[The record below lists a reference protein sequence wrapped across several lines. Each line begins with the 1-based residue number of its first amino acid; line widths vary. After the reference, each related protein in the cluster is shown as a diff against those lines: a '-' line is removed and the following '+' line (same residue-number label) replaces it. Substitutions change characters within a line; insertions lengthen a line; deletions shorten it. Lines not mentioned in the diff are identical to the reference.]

1 MQIHPNS
8 ILVGPFEPLRL
19 HEFLEFCE
27 REGNAYSRNIKMN
40 GIGVKDQGLIKR
52 FRIGMKRK
60 QLPER

>member
-8 ILVGPFEPLRL
+8 ILFGPFEPLRL

-27 REGNAYSRNIKMN
+27 REENAYSRNIKMSRL
-40 GIGVKDQGLIKR
+40 GVKDQWLIKR

-60 QLPER
+60 QLPDR